1 MDNINLFSELLKA
14 YMELHPNAQNPEQFV
29 YVIDLDVIIE
39 MLQNANGREILFTY
53 GDFNIWDGCNIT
65 YKEN

>member
-1 MDNINLFSELLKA
+1 MENMNLFSELLTA

-29 YVIDLDVIIE
+29 YVIEIDIIIE
-39 MLQNANGREILFTY
+39 MLQNANGREIFFTY
-53 GDFNIWDGCNIT
+53 GNFDIWDGCNIT